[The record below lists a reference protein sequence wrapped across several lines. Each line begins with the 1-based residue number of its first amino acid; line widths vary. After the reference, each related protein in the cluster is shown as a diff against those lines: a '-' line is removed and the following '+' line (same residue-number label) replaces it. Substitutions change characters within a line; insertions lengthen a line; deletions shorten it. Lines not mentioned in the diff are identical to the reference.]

1 MYLTLCYLRHV
12 TIFLILDFIFLF
24 FFNSFLYCLLLACLE
39 LCSQIGAFPFAL
51 VLSAGTPD
59 SIYLWIH
66 AVCPPH
72 LFFFF
77 FHNCSH
83 LFVPFPCHLGVFL
96 KPISI

>member
-1 MYLTLCYLRHV
+1 MLLEARDYFFNLGFY
-12 TIFLILDFIFLF
+12 ISFF

-66 AVCPPH
+66 AVCAPH

-77 FHNCSH
+77 SIIVVIS
-83 LFVPFPCHLGVFL
+83 LFLSPATWEYFL
-96 KPISI
+96 SLSPYD